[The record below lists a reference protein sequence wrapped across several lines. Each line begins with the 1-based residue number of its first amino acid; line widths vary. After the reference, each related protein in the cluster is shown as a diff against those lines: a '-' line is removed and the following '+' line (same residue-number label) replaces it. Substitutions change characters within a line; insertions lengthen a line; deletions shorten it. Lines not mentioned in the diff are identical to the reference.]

1 MTAADQSVFF
11 IEPAREPARQ
21 HLLQRIHRSY
31 VTTTHSVQIAGQLLP
46 FTRVADPDLVLDE
59 IAARA
64 DLQERLSGKR
74 EGDEQ
79 LHLPYWAE
87 LWDSAMGIAQYLVR
101 NWDLER
107 RGRGDAGKRGHGE
120 TGFAETSENDPSI
133 SASPP
138 LRVSVSPLGSVSES
152 ALSALD
158 LGCGMGLSGTVAAM
172 LGAKVL
178 FADIE
183 PPALL
188 FARLNSLPWADRVR
202 TRKLDW
208 RADRLGEQF
217 DLIIGADILYE
228 RSQWEYQ
235 EPFLSQHLAPGGTVL
250 LGEPGR
256 QTGDLFIEWI
266 RERFWSL
273 EILLETVPTRKTP
286 VRILRLTRR

>member
-1 MTAADQSVFF
+1 M
-11 IEPAREPARQ
+11 EPARQ
-21 HLLQRIHRSY
+21 HLLERIHRSY
-31 VTTTHSVQIAGQLLP
+31 VTTTHSVQIGNRLLP
-46 FTRVADPDLVLDE
+46 FTRVADPDRVLDQ

-74 EGDEQ
+74 EADEH

-87 LWDSAMGIAQYLVR
+87 LWDSAMGIGQYLVR
-101 NWDLER
+101 TWDTET
-107 RGRGDAGKRGHGE
+107 RGRSDAGTEK
-120 TGFAETSENDPSI
+120 TLYNDPPI
-133 SASPP
+133 SASQRPN
-138 LRVSVSPLGSVSES
+138 VSAS
-152 ALSALD
+152 ALSVLD
-158 LGCGMGLSGTVAAM
+158 LGCGMGLSGTVAAL

-256 QTGDLFIEWI
+256 QSGDLFVDWI
-266 RERFWSL
+266 RQRSWSL
-273 EILLETVPTRKTP
+273 EILIETVSTRKTP